1 MSDFSAKLSVII
13 VTYNNASVLPHTLA
27 SLMEN
32 VSFRPLEIILID
44 NHSSAETIE
53 IIHTFARGASA
64 RDVRILFRLNKKNR
78 GFTHAVNQGL
88 RHATGDFILFL
99 NPDVQLMKNSVERM
113 AEFLAIQSDVGIV
126 APQLLYPNGRIQPS
140 CRHFPRYRDVFFEI
154 AGLSRL
160 FSKSRLFNYW
170 KMGYFSHNRTRR
182 VDQPQGACLLT
193 RRDVVDMIGPWD
205 ERFFLFFSDVDWC
218 RRVKRRRKKIYFYPE
233 AKAIHEKGNSVYRHR
248 VKSLFYS
255 HRDFIEY
262 FWKTKR
268 KMWQMPM
275 NIGMSILLLSVGVIR
290 IVLALPQA
298 LFRKEK
304 MIHGRSFLC

>member
-1 MSDFSAKLSVII
+1 MSDFSAKLSAII
-13 VTYNNASVLPHTLA
+13 VTYNNAAVLPSTLA
-27 SLMEN
+27 SLTEN

-44 NHSSAETIE
+44 NHSTDGTIE
-53 IIHTFARGASA
+53 IIHTFARNASA

-88 RHATGDFILFL
+88 RHATGDLILFL
-99 NPDVQLMKNSVERM
+99 NPDVQLMKHSVERM
-113 AEFLAIQSDVGIV
+113 AEFLAVQSDVGIV

-140 CRHFPRYRDVFFEI
+140 CRHFPRYRDVILEI
-154 AGLSRL
+154 TGLSRL
-160 FSKSRLFNYW
+160 FPRSKLFNYW

-193 RRDVVDMIGPWD
+193 TRDVADSVGPWD

-233 AKAIHEKGNSVYRHR
+233 AKAVHQKGSSVYRHR

-262 FWKTKR
+262 FWKYNR
-268 KMWQMPM
+268 KIWQIPE
-275 NIGMSILLLSVGVIR
+275 NLGMSILLLIVGAIR

-298 LFRKEK
+298 FFQKK
-304 MIHGRSFLC
+304 K